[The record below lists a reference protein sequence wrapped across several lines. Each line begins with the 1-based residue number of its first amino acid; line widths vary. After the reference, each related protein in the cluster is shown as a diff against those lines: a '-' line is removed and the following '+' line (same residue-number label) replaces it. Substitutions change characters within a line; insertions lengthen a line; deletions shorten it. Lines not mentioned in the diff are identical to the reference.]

1 MYKRQPWHRYFTLPA
16 WLSALISKGA
26 LGQKSGAGVYR
37 KAGREIQVL
46 DLQAQDYR
54 PSAGKL
60 ADEVAALLKERD
72 PAKRFAALRASEHP
86 QAQFLW
92 SLFRDIF
99 HYSAA
104 QLGQVA
110 DNARDLDL
118 AMRWGFGW
126 AQGPVSYTHLNR
138 PRRDLRC
145 AEDYFFS
152 NPAGVVRDSRN
163 I

>member
-1 MYKRQPWHRYFTLPA
+1 
-16 WLSALISKGA
+16 
-26 LGQKSGAGVYR
+26 R

-72 PAKRFAALRASEHP
+72 PARRFAALRASEHP

-99 HYSAA
+99 HYSAV

-118 AMRWGFGW
+118 AMR
-126 AQGPVSYTHLNR
+126 
-138 PRRDLRC
+138 
-145 AEDYFFS
+145 
-152 NPAGVVRDSRN
+152 
-163 I
+163 